1 MYNYMDCNST
11 GISIF
16 FFCFLTIFGSW
27 FSMQLVL
34 ATIMDSFARE
44 QIEKKFEALD
54 VEVETEN

>member
-1 MYNYMDCNST
+1 
-11 GISIF
+11 
-16 FFCFLTIFGSW
+16 
-27 FSMQLVL
+27 MQLVL